1 MKMRPYIFLKLSEIS
16 SGISKLSLAMFK
28 SIQKLNHW
36 PIVVFMNYW
45 NIKFWPNSGQNGC
58 PEVKMTPYIVFKL
71 SEISSRISKLS
82 LAMFKSIQKP
92 NYRPLIVFILLKY
105 QILAKLRPKWV
116 SGGENDSLSVLK
128 LTELSSGIFKLP
140 CKTLWFLQKP
150 KNQLCT
156 TSSSRDME
164 FLDFGSVSD
173 DPRPSRGRKWAN
185 VCIFSWSPTYSK
197 KYMPW
202 GCQNA

>member
-1 MKMRPYIFLKLSEIS
+1 
-16 SGISKLSLAMFK
+16 
-28 SIQKLNHW
+28 
-36 PIVVFMNYW
+36 
-45 NIKFWPNSGQNGC
+45 
-58 PEVKMTPYIVFKL
+58 
-71 SEISSRISKLS
+71 
-82 LAMFKSIQKP
+82 MFKSIQKP

-173 DPRPSRGRKWAN
+173 DLQGAENGPMSAYFPDHPLIPKNTCPEGAKTPRVKLIGEVGPLPPFLAWTISFFL
-185 VCIFSWSPTYSK
+185 VL
-197 KYMPW
+197 
-202 GCQNA
+202 